1 MLPLQTGRFKEL
13 FQNPAQRSQI
23 LHRRFRVSSLRA
35 CGEYVNGRIDGNPAS
50 RSRVRLLR
58 HSPKSN
64 SGRET
69 DLTEKNSRRDD
80 RILDPEL
87 LNDAASMST
96 TDLRSRRDEVRELE
110 AEFSYARRLLQG
122 KIDILAAELKRRS
135 EGGEAG
141 MGDLVSRLPSI
152 LADEPRSGGA
162 TRLLESDLPRNA
174 GKFRRYTERLAT
186 GLAHIETSTPEE
198 LAAMVTELGAEE
210 RKVSEDRRR
219 AQKIIDGLNAE
230 LVRRYQKG
238 DEDPSALLSS

>member
-1 MLPLQTGRFKEL
+1 MTE
-13 FQNPAQRSQI
+13 
-23 LHRRFRVSSLRA
+23 
-35 CGEYVNGRIDGNPAS
+35 
-50 RSRVRLLR
+50 R
-58 HSPKSN
+58 HH
-64 SGRET
+64 
-69 DLTEKNSRRDD
+69 RRDD

-87 LNDAASMST
+87 LNDVASIT
-96 TDLRSRRDEVRELE
+96 TIDLRTRRDEVRELE

-135 EGGEAG
+135 EGGEPG

-152 LADEPRSGGA
+152 LADEPRTGGA

-174 GKFRRYTERLAT
+174 GRFRRYTERLAT

-198 LAAMVTELGAEE
+198 LKAMVTELGAEE
-210 RKVSEDRRR
+210 RKVSEARRR